1 MNKKKIIISISIIT
15 IIIIIFTSQN
25 YNSLDI
31 EDFDRLE
38 RLELKNVD
46 NERLQDIF

>member
-38 RLELKNVD
+38 RLELKNV
-46 NERLQDIF
+46 NNY